1 MQRRESGAWQAAFF
15 LPDFNKFPSLHS
27 LFLNHSRHCIMD
39 QLLKAVINIHGSNIR
54 NILQYCKGYNTD
66 DTHINLPSYRFLKN
80 YGEDLMKSIEI

>member
-1 MQRRESGAWQAAFF
+1 
-15 LPDFNKFPSLHS
+15 
-27 LFLNHSRHCIMD
+27 MD